1 LKENGEY
8 LGKVRRCL
16 EQTLKVASV
25 AVKHISDKAIEEAD
39 KLSKLKFVGL
49 IHPARGA
56 RFTP

>member
-1 LKENGEY
+1 
-8 LGKVRRCL
+8 VRRCL